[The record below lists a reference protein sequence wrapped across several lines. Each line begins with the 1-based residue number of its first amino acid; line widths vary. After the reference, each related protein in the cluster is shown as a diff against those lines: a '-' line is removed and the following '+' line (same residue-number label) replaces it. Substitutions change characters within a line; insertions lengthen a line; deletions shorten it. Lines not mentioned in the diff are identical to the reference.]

1 MGLVNCGVWGQL
13 AYRNISI
20 TMLRQLIDAEEINI
34 RNKPRSVNQ
43 HRSCPLCLWGDVCPG
58 ISDPRTQKKV
68 DCNVCVASASGLGN
82 CFNWAG
88 TVPAKKHPSFRQDF
102 KSLFQ
107 DKCYSLDCPHSFCW
121 ILQADVW
128 VKAMLGRTLHW
139 ILWDGWGAVW
149 FPRWVRNSELPC
161 ATTDSVLF

>member
-1 MGLVNCGVWGQL
+1 
-13 AYRNISI
+13 
-20 TMLRQLIDAEEINI
+20 MLRQLIEAEEINI

-43 HRSCPLCLWGDVCPG
+43 HRSYPSCLWRDICPG

-82 CFNWAG
+82 YFNWAG
-88 TVPAKKHPSFRQDF
+88 AVPDKKHPSSRQGF

-107 DKCYSLDCPHSFCW
+107 NKCYSLDCPHPFCW
-121 ILQADVW
+121 ILQAGVW
-128 VKAMLGRTLHW
+128 VKAVLGKTLHW
-139 ILWDGWGAVW
+139 TLWDGWGAVW
-149 FPRWVRNSELPC
+149 FPGWVRNSELPC